1 MTWETPEFVEIPWM
15 RRSIPI
21 RMILAWITTHLDAS
35 PETLSRSI
43 LLAREFRAGVRNG
56 AAAG

>member
-1 MTWETPEFVEIPWM
+1 MTWEFVEIQWM

-21 RMILAWITTHLDAS
+21 RMILARITTDLDAS